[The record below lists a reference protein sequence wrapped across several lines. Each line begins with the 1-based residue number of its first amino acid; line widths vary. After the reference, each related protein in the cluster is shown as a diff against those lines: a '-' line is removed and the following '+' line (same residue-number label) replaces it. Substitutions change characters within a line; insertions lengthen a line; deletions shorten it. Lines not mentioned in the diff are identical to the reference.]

1 VSDGPGFFERLARK
15 EYDDPVTWNA
25 VPLGTIA
32 LFSVLFADYRFA
44 LMVGAVILIRIWGMR
59 PGGYIR
65 RRYQRK
71 YGWD

>member
-1 VSDGPGFFERLARK
+1 MFEKLARR

-25 VPLGTIA
+25 VTLGTIA
-32 LFSVLFADYRFA
+32 LLSLVFADYWLA
-44 LMVGAVILIRIWGMR
+44 LMTGAIILIRIWGMR
-59 PGGYIR
+59 SGGYIR